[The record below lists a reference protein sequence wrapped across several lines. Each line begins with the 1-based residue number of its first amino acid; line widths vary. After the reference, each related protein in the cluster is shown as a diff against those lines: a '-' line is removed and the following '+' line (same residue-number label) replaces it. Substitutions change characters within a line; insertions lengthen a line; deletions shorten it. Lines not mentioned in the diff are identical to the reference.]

1 MSHKKWTHFTTCQN
15 SLNRGPFK
23 FGGSSTYRT
32 IKKNI
37 IFQPFRFFS
46 KICSP
51 KTHSTTLLAC
61 FRRWQQRYF
70 RLEGCYLRYMQTPTS
85 NAKKTFNLRKA
96 VDLNAPWWRRSEGIS
111 FVCLPHFKKKLT
123 KIWIFCKPKILKL
136 LVFRFWKP
144 FFSLASLFVQSFC
157 VEQRWLF

>member
-1 MSHKKWTHFTTCQN
+1 MSHKKWTHFITCQN
-15 SLNRGPFK
+15 SLNRAPFK

-32 IKKNI
+32 AFFKNS
-37 IFQPFRFFS
+37 FFNHS
-46 KICSP
+46 VFFPKFAPP

-96 VDLNAPWWRRSEGIS
+96 VDLNAPWWRRSEGFVL
-111 FVCLPHFKKKLT
+111 FVCLISKKNS
-123 KIWIFCKPKILKL
+123 PKYG
-136 LVFRFWKP
+136 
-144 FFSLASLFVQSFC
+144 FFAS
-157 VEQRWLF
+157 QRY